1 MELQAPEDSR
11 LEYMSRQSQAK
22 PAPYGPCEFKTVP
35 TGSNR
40 FKKSKHAFWH
50 LPTSGSSLGSL
61 NSYSRTYDMLNAEV
75 EILKTR
81 PQVVQVTGNVLR

>member
-1 MELQAPEDSR
+1 MVPVNSKLYQQD
-11 LEYMSRQSQAK
+11 
-22 PAPYGPCEFKTVP
+22 P
-35 TGSNR
+35 TGS
-40 FKKSKHAFWH
+40 KKSKDAFWH